1 MNENIALSLLKP
13 FIPKLKGYLSKGD
26 KEFQKYVKS
35 LPVQEDETHI
45 VAFTEIDDDVTY
57 IVIGAFRDKTFVRKI
72 EVVPFVDWISTLL
85 QNSLKNGDAK

>member
-13 FIPKLKGYLSKGD
+13 FIPKLKEYMLIGDRDLRQYL
-26 KEFQKYVKS
+26 QS
-35 LPVQEDETHI
+35 LPLQEDETHI